1 MATRRAQR
9 CVSYPQRTR
18 AAKKVAEQST
28 GEVFDARHDPAVL
41 LWIDTML
48 SLPYLTPSL
57 FPALIHETPQAAAE
71 KETREKREF
80 VDHSDRCERFGFDDH
95 NPCPLAM
102 IRPFCE
108 SLQAWL
114 SQREFAFSAMQ
125 CGQCKCVWWWWWW

>member
-1 MATRRAQR
+1 M
-9 CVSYPQRTR
+9 
-18 AAKKVAEQST
+18 K
-28 GEVFDARHDPAVL
+28 
-41 LWIDTML
+41 
-48 SLPYLTPSL
+48 LP
-57 FPALIHETPQAAAE
+57 PQAAAE

-125 CGQCKCVWWWWWW
+125 CGQWKLCPVSPFARSHRRRGQRRQRAL